1 MPSTITVQQTLNW
14 TAPFVVQ
21 RPTSGINGIANEP
34 ALTSANKIIAA
45 MVAAPLRWNWNRA
58 QIPTA
63 FTTTPGTSDY
73 TISIPNY
80 GYLEKTSLFLSSR
93 VGPNNTP
100 AQTFEIEV
108 WPLLATDT
116 EQNEPAKISAIIDD
130 GAGNI
135 TFRLLP
141 VPDNAYVATLT
152 YQKSAILLT
161 QLSQP
166 WAPVPDKY
174 AYIYET
180 AMVAHMQGMYNMQ
193 AYFTGM
199 ELFFR
204 MLVAAAEGMTESE
217 KAMFLEDMLRD
228 VQARSTASLSPQY
241 GKQARQ

>member
-21 RPTSGINGIANEP
+21 RPTSGINGVANEP

-58 QIPTA
+58 QILSA

-73 TISIPNY
+73 TLSIPNY
-80 GYLEKTSLFLSSR
+80 GYLEKASLFLSTR
-93 VGPNNTP
+93 TP
-100 AQTFEIEV
+100 STFEIEV
-108 WPLLATDT
+108 FPVLAVGSK
-116 EQNEPAKISAIIDD
+116 QNEPAKISAVIDD

-141 VPDNAYVATLT
+141 VPDNAYTATLT
-152 YQKSAILLT
+152 YQKSATLLT
-161 QLSQP
+161 ALSQV
-166 WAPVPDKY
+166 WAPIPDKY

-180 AMVAHMQGMYNMQ
+180 AMVAHMQGMYNLQ

-217 KAMFLEDMLRD
+217 KSMFLEDMLRD
-228 VQARSTASLSPQY
+228 VQARAVASLSPQY